1 MRTID
6 KNEEEWKENL
16 TPEQFRVLR
25 QKGTERAFTG
35 KYWNH
40 KEDGTYVC
48 AGCGAPLFASGH
60 KFDSRCG
67 WPSFYDALDPERVEF
82 VTDASHGMARTEVV
96 CRACGGHLGHIFD
109 DAPET
114 PTGQRYC
121 INSASI
127 EFKSENPEPK

>member
-1 MRTID
+1 MRQVEKT
-6 KNEEEWKENL
+6 EEEWKREL
-16 TPEQFRVLR
+16 SPEQYHVLR
-25 QKGTERAFTG
+25 EKGTEWAFSG

-48 AGCGAPLFASGH
+48 AGCGAPLFTSGH

-67 WPSFYDALDPERVEF
+67 WPSFYDALDPERVELIKD
-82 VTDASHGMARTEVV
+82 TSHGMMRTEVV
-96 CRACGGHLGHIFD
+96 CRACGSHLGHIFN
-109 DAPET
+109 DAPQT

-127 EFKSENPEPK
+127 DFQSENPEPK